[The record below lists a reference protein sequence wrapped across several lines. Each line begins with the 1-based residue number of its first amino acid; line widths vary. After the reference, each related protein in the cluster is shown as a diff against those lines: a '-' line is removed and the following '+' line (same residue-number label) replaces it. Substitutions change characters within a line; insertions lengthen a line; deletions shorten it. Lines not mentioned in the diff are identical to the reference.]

1 MNSTNKHELAVE
13 LIGTTFQD
21 IIGASL
27 RDFPDTPLTLEIFDK
42 MEEYMAR
49 GSYEAFYFRILSEKS
64 KPYRRGIFF
73 EVARYENGLYSLH
86 ISFDW

>member
-1 MNSTNKHELAVE
+1 MILNGNPRVE
-13 LIGTTFQD
+13 MQ
-21 IIGASL
+21 
-27 RDFPDTPLTLEIFDK
+27 EK
-42 MEEYMAR
+42 YMAR

-73 EVARYENGLYSLH
+73 EVARRGNGLYSLH

>member
-27 RDFPDTPLTLEIFDK
+27 SDFPDTPLTLEIFDK
-42 MEEYMAR
+42 MEEYIDKFKNDTEKLKIAAGVLVRHYM
-49 GSYEAFYFRILSEKS
+49 EDILA
-64 KPYRRGIFF
+64 G
-73 EVARYENGLYSLH
+73 N
-86 ISFDW
+86 W

>member
-27 RDFPDTPLTLEIFDK
+27 SDFPDTPLTLEIFDK
-42 MEEYMAR
+42 MEEYIDKFKNDTEKLKMSR
-49 GSYEAFYFRILSEKS
+49 AFCNHSTPLNW
-64 KPYRRGIFF
+64 GIFF
-73 EVARYENGLYSLH
+73 APMKKNG
-86 ISFDW
+86 